1 MLYCFILI
9 FRTTCCNFPLET
21 QTVAVTFVNE
31 FWQLDG
37 ENHVNYKKAANRNGD
52 KRFNE
57 VKQLGKFRS
66 ARFSLFFFIDELF
79 SFDLSGFMVI
89 EIIVTCATNHIF
101 VLSK

>member
-1 MLYCFILI
+1 ME
-9 FRTTCCNFPLET
+9 RTTLT
-21 QTVAVTFVNE
+21 TKKVANI
-31 FWQLDG
+31 
-37 ENHVNYKKAANRNGD
+37 NGD

-79 SFDLSGFMVI
+79 SFDLSGLMVI
-89 EIIVTCATNHIF
+89 EIIVTFATNHIF